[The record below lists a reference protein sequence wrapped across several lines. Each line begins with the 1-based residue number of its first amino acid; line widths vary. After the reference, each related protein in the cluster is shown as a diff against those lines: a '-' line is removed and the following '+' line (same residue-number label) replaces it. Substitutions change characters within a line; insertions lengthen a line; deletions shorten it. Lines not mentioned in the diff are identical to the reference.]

1 MIEILNFLRK
11 MKAVPQVEYLTIYDK
26 KGYCILKGLPK
37 DCYSN
42 VMSIYDK
49 DILMVVLNLESG
61 KVRILKNIQRMRIEE
76 SNYRI

>member
-37 DCYSN
+37 DCYCN

-61 KVRILKNIQRMRIEE
+61 KVRILKNFQRMRIEE
-76 SNYRI
+76 SNYRV